1 MRDEHR
7 ALVLYLTAPLLQWS
21 ERIECT
27 MMTHEDALGG
37 PLRWFYLSAGRREL
51 SEERLAV
58 RAQGVRAHGE
68 DGLFIVKC
76 AELLRRLEAESPD
89 PVAHEPLG
97 VLAAQREVLRR
108 MALAAREGRLL
119 GLTHRRAQDGI
130 DETRK
135 PLHAHALGELHGR
148 VTGCG
153 GRHLVEV
160 EDLVEAEPQD
170 LAHERLN
177 LADGAADV
185 AAQDPVERAAR
196 LHSAVDE
203 LRDKAAVLL
212 AEVQLAQRLCKRH
225 IGVGAV
231 LMYFI

>member
-1 MRDEHR
+1 
-7 ALVLYLTAPLLQWS
+7 
-21 ERIECT
+21 
-27 MMTHEDALGG
+27 MMTHENALGS
-37 PLRWFYLSAGRREL
+37 PLRWLCLSTGRCEL
-51 SEERLAV
+51 SEERFAV
-58 RAQGVRAHGE
+58 CAQGVRAHGE
-68 DGLFIVKC
+68 DGLFIVEG
-76 AELLRRLEAESPD
+76 AELLRRLEAEGPD

-97 VLAAQREVLRR
+97 VLAAQCEVLRR
-108 MALAAREGRLL
+108 MSLAARESRLL
-119 GLTHRRAQDGI
+119 GLAHRRAQDGI
-130 DETRK
+130 DEARK
-135 PLHAHALGELHGR
+135 PLHAHALGEVHGR
-148 VTGCG
+148 VAGSG

-170 LAHERLN
+170 LAHERLD

-185 AAQDPVERAAR
+185 AAQDPIERAAS